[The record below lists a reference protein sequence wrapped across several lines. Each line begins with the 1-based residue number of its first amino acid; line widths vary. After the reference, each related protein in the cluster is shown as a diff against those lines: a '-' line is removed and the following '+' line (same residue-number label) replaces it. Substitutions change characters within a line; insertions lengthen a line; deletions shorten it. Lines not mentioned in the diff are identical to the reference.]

1 MPRIAGI
8 DVPND
13 KKIEIA
19 LRYVYGVG
27 PHKAQQILEATNI
40 PGVTRS
46 RDLTEE
52 EVTRINNEIEAN
64 HDVEGALRRSIINN
78 IQRLKDIRA
87 YRGLRHIR
95 SLPVRGQQTQANA
108 RTRKGPRQTVAGKK
122 K

>member
-27 PHKAQQILEATNI
+27 PHKAAQILEATNI
-40 PGVTRS
+40 PGTTRS